1 MTIHKNLFRR
11 PTIAIHIDSVARIVN
26 VIEVPTCTVTA
37 SGIEV
42 KGVGF
47 VAGEVTT
54 RVNSD
59 GVSLVLSA
67 FDLCIVL
74 RQR

>member
-1 MTIHKNLFRR
+1 M
-11 PTIAIHIDSVARIVN
+11 
-26 VIEVPTCTVTA
+26 IEVPTCTVIA
-37 SGIEV
+37 DGIEV